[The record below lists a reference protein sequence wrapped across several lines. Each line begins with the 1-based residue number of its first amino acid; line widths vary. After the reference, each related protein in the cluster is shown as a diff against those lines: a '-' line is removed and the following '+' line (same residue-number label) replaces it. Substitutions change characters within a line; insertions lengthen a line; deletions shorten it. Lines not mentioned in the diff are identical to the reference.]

1 MLIQTYQVELSAMR
15 EDIKKRA
22 DDEDEKIHK
31 VLSETM
37 ENTRKYLGLEEK
49 LNGTQ
54 KELDLQERK
63 VFELEQDN

>member
-1 MLIQTYQVELSAMR
+1 MR